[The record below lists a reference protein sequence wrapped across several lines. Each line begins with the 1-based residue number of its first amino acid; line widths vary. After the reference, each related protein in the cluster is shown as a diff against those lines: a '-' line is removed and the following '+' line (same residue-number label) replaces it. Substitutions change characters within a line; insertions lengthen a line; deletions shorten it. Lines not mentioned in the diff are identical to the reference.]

1 MQKKRFLSFLLAF
14 VMIFV
19 LSTPAFACEFPD
31 FHKQEETETVITLD
45 ISDLEVLEDEEV
57 SYIMQETSDT
67 SNTSSTIYFLN
78 AAGFSST
85 DISLP
90 FVVPS
95 TSLVTVRVL
104 LKYTNGTTGTVSGD
118 YAYYYGTLNV
128 DGVARTIGR
137 NVYIPGDFYSFNITG
152 VSSEMFYSVKIYSP

>member
-31 FHKQEETETVITLD
+31 FHMQEETETVITLD

-57 SYIMQETSDT
+57 SYLMQETSDT
-67 SNTSSTIYFLN
+67 SSTSSTIYWLN
-78 AAGFSST
+78 TAGFSST
-85 DISLP
+85 DVSLP
-90 FVVPS
+90 FFVASS
-95 TSLVTVRVL
+95 TLVTVIVL
-104 LKYTNGTTGTVSGD
+104 LKYMDGTTGTVGGEYSF
-118 YAYYYGTLNV
+118 YSGTLNV

-137 NVYIPGDFYSFNITG
+137 NVFLVAGNHTFSITG
-152 VSSEMFYSVKIYSP
+152 VASNMFYSIKIYTP